1 MPTWCGH
8 ANAGAGLTNAARE
21 QRRIVQAVTCRHTG
35 DEAATLLG
43 LLAVWIDGA
52 RRREPPWPD
61 GETSGASQRRQPA
74 APASR
79 PRVLGRRSSL
89 AQPQSGRGTP
99 SRAGGRLR
107 HHGIGTA
114 ISAFA
119 ALHPAGEGR
128 ELPGPSDDGST
139 ARVSAVLTLGL
150 DYLPSPLRIA
160 RSGLRS
166 RPVRSRPISSVLYT
180 TVRTPVLDSRPTV
193 LDVLARLSEGPR
205 AVHVCTARSRV
216 FKIVQPSVVASTVQC
231 STFYY

>member
-1 MPTWCGH
+1 MRSLWHSFFSDMNVCTPCG
-8 ANAGAGLTNAARE
+8 
-21 QRRIVQAVTCRHTG
+21 Q
-35 DEAATLLG
+35 
-43 LLAVWIDGA
+43 
-52 RRREPPWPD
+52 
-61 GETSGASQRRQPA
+61 TSACAMSSHNSER
-74 APASR
+74 
-79 PRVLGRRSSL
+79 GRRSSL

-216 FKIVQPSVVASTVQC
+216 FKTVQPFLFGCLRNHEVFQASRNLVDRPL
-231 STFYY
+231 SA